1 MSKNRHGTI
10 EPVYLIAWQFTIVTR
25 LHTSHD
31 PDHLG
36 NVDPICQ
43 KFPHRGPVP
52 IDPLAIDG
60 VIERWD
66 CGR

>member
-1 MSKNRHGTI
+1 MSENCHGTI
-10 EPVYLIAWQFTIVTR
+10 EPVDLIAWQFTIVTR

-31 PDHLG
+31 SSHLD

-52 IDPLAIDG
+52 IDTLAVDG
-60 VIERWD
+60 VIKRRD